1 MSEQVQQGVSQ
12 NAVKEKIWTRDF
24 ILICITNFL
33 IFLGFQM
40 TLPTISLYVKELG
53 GSDQLIGF
61 VVGIFT
67 FSALLIRPF
76 AGQALETRGRRLV
89 YIGGLIVVILTVG
102 TFGFLA
108 SIALLFLMRI
118 MQGFGWGC
126 LTTASGTVASD
137 VVPATRRGEGLGYFG
152 LSGNLA
158 MAIGPSIGLALVVVM
173 PFNQFF
179 LICAALPAFALLA
192 ASQIHFKKGERKAAA
207 STGKRKFLDLY
218 EISSLKPSVLAFFI
232 TFTFGGIATFLPL
245 YTAQK
250 GVEGIQWY
258 FLVYAV
264 SVMLT
269 RTFAGQLYDRKGHK
283 AVFLPGTLLIV
294 IAMFLLAWMPGTAG
308 LLVAAFLYGFGFGSV
323 QPALQ
328 AWAIDQAPANRKGM
342 ANATFYSFFD
352 LGIGIGA
359 ISFGQIAHSFG
370 YDSIYVTAGVSV
382 LIAMVIYVA
391 MTRKRAA

>member
-1 MSEQVQQGVSQ
+1 MSEQVQHGVNQ
-12 NAVKEKIWTRDF
+12 HAVKERIWTRDF
-24 ILICITNFL
+24 ILICIANFL

-76 AGQALETRGRRLV
+76 AGQALETKGRGLV
-89 YIGGLIVVILTVG
+89 YIGGLIIVILTVG

-108 SIALLFLMRI
+108 SITLLFLMRI
-118 MQGFGWGC
+118 MQGFGWGF

-137 VVPATRRGEGLGYFG
+137 VVPSTRRGEGLGYFG

-158 MAIGPSIGLALVVVM
+158 MAIGPSIGLALVATI

-179 LICAALPAFALLA
+179 LFCAALPACALVA
-192 ASQIHFKKGERKAAA
+192 ATQIRFKKGVPKKADGGRK
-207 STGKRKFLDLY
+207 LMDLY
-218 EISSLKPSVLAFFI
+218 EISSLKPSILAFFI

-245 YTAQK
+245 YAAQK
-250 GVEGIQWY
+250 GIDGIQWY

-283 AVFLPGTLLIV
+283 AVFLPGTLLVV
-294 IAMFLLAWMPGTAG
+294 IAMFLLSWLPGTTW
-308 LLVAAFLYGFGFGSV
+308 LLIAAFLYGFGFGSV

-328 AWAIDQAPANRKGM
+328 AWAIDQAPADRKGM

-370 YDSIYVTAGVSV
+370 YASIYMTAGFSV
-382 LIAMVIYVA
+382 IIAMILYVVL
-391 MTRKRAA
+391 TRKQAD